1 MGRLLRNLLHPE
13 AEYYMLIEVKGKAMT
28 EMLSNLQIGMTGE
41 IRILSAD
48 GSIVYGADHAKLGQ
62 SSYIKVSEEQGKEQN
77 HSFTAEDENG
87 SSQLVVYQPL
97 ATAKWMLMGYAPVSD
112 FTKSAD
118 KLLYITF
125 SVVLAAALIA
135 LLIGYILV
143 RLVGARWVSWQS

>member
-1 MGRLLRNLLHPE
+1 
-13 AEYYMLIEVKGKAMT
+13 MLIEVKGKAMT

-62 SSYIKVSEEQGKEQN
+62 PSYIKVSEEQGKEQN